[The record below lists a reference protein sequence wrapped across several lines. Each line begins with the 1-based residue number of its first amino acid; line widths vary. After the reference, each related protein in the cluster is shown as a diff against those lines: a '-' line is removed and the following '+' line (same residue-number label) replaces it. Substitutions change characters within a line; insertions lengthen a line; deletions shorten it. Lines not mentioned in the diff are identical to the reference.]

1 MTIEWVRTGRTW
13 RFGDH
18 VSIEQIS
25 PLRFMLAPKGRGR
38 ACMKSLRPDF
48 AEAEKEGDLIV
59 AGRMFGHG
67 PGHDHAILAIREAGV
82 VGVVATSFAPQFF
95 RHAIG
100 HGLLVA
106 QCSQAVDIAADGDVV
121 SVDFNAG
128 RGRNTTTGV
137 EFTADVPAGPARDI
151 IAAGGLVPFLRARL
165 NAGPAHA
172 DSGSEPSGA
181 RADDIGE

>member
-1 MTIEWVRTGRTW
+1 VTIDWLRSGRAW
-13 RFGDH
+13 RFGDD

-25 PLRFMLAPKGRGR
+25 PLRYMLAPKGRGR

-48 AEAEKEGDLIV
+48 AEADKDGDLIV

-67 PGHDHAILAIREAGV
+67 PGHDHAILAIREAGI

-106 QCSQAVDIAADGDVV
+106 QCAQAADMADDGDEV
-121 SVDFNAG
+121 SVDFDAG
-128 RGRNTTTGV
+128 RGTNVTTGV
-137 EFTADVPAGPARDI
+137 EFTAVVPEGPAREI
-151 IAAGGLVPFLRARL
+151 IAAGGLVPFLKATL
-165 NAGPAHA
+165 NAGPTHN
-172 DSGSEPSGA
+172 DS
-181 RADDIGE
+181 R